1 MKRTFIAAA
10 SLLLGTS
17 ALAAASA
24 AQDKFDKSADMSV
37 ASKLMTGAIA
47 KSDFAMTKTAKS
59 AAANGSADLAMG
71 SPLEELDGKAT
82 GKTQYAQK
90 AADFGFA
97 KNERAMAMK
106 SVSAG
111 MGGPLEPVDASA
123 KPLMADASYWDDP
136 IIAAKHSEAAALKGG
151 MGGPL
156 ETVDDSAKPIMAD
169 ASYWD
174 DPIIAAK
181 HSEAAALKGGLGG
194 PLEEAKTASLDLGPR
209 AAADNYPPCSPG
221 PGDDRCIQLYEPGVR
236 AQLASWNQ
244 GTGGLADGK
253 VATGMGGPYEPVDLA
268 LNNEMA
274 ADHDLAAVKPDDN
287 VELAQHSEFSG
298 MGGPIEAQSGYPACS
313 PGPGDDR
320 CIQLYEPGVTGAGN

>member
-47 KSDFAMTKTAKS
+47 KTEFTTTKTTKS
-59 AAANGSADLAMG
+59 AATNGSFDLA
-71 SPLEELDGKAT
+71 
-82 GKTQYAQK
+82 
-90 AADFGFA
+90 
-97 KNERAMAMK
+97 
-106 SVSAG
+106 
-111 MGGPLEPVDASA
+111 MGGPLEEVDGKTTSKDLFAEKSAGSDFAKHEAGSAMKSASAAMGGPLDEADDSA
-123 KPLMADASYWDDP
+123 KPIMTDASYWNDP

-151 MGGPL
+151 MGGP
-156 ETVDDSAKPIMAD
+156 V
-169 ASYWD
+169 
-174 DPIIAAK
+174 
-181 HSEAAALKGGLGG
+181 
-194 PLEEAKTASLDLGPR
+194 EEVKTASLELAPR

-244 GTGGLADGK
+244 STGGLADGK
-253 VATGMGGPYEPVDLA
+253 VTTAVGGPYEPVDVA
-268 LNNEMA
+268 LNDEMA

-287 VELAQHSEFSG
+287 VEVAQHSEFSG

-320 CIQLYEPGVTGAGN
+320 CIQLYEAGVTGAGN